1 MLSCC
6 SLHLLQQI
14 LDEVLLLRTEI
25 PVDKLL
31 LQIGLLLP
39 DVSKIGRCS
48 SVIATS
54 IRIIVVEV
62 NALLRVL
69 GSPLRGCILRICCC
83 SCLTLLSTLCRDR
96 RCLLRLLLPDDV

>member
-69 GSPLRGCILRICCC
+69 GSPLRGHLAN
-83 SCLTLLSTLCRDR
+83 
-96 RCLLRLLLPDDV
+96 LLLQLPHPAQHSLQGQKVSAKAAAAR